1 MPGFLSS
8 FTRSTHPVPAQARPA
23 AWARPA
29 LLLLWPL
36 LPLLAPAPAGALTL
50 PPDFVAESL
59 TPGQAFTIP
68 TGLVNM
74 PDGRILVTEKPGRV
88 MVIQNGVK
96 LSTPMWDG
104 RTEILSNGDRGL
116 TGIAVDPDYAV
127 NRYIYLAYVVD
138 PDSNGVDDDWVA
150 YSRLT
155 RFQTSLADPNLID
168 PATRT
173 VFIGKD
179 WADGIP
185 SGGDSHTI
193 DCLRFAPDGSLLVS
207 AGDGG
212 SYNLVDAGGLHG
224 PIFFPGRVDPLQD
237 IGAFRSQYLGT
248 LSGKILRLNPQTGHG
263 YVGNPYYDGNLGSY
277 ASRIWSYGLRNPFR
291 FAIRPGTSATDT
303 AAADPGTLYIS
314 ETGWSTWEELNVAR
328 LPGQNFGWPCYE
340 GPYPHPDY
348 PNAAPAH
355 SGCATIGTPANPAAA
370 TGPLLSWNHF
380 DAGLS
385 VPPGYRGNSS
395 TGSFFYS
402 GTLYPA
408 TWQGRV
414 FFADVASDWLKAA
427 RVDANDQLVELQ
439 DFGDQME
446 GVVDMTA
453 DPVTGDILYASIY
466 TGEVRRIRYTP
477 AATGNQAPTAV
488 ASAATL
494 VGVAPAEFS
503 FSSAGSVDPD
513 GDAVGYGWVFGD
525 GVSVT
530 GATPTHTFTNPGIYD
545 VVLAARDI
553 HGSVG
558 RDTVQVIVNATA
570 AFPLTPIRDTFDR
583 ADGPIGAGWTGDT
596 GNYAIYSNTLRGA
609 GGAGGVRLS
618 GAAELADQEAY
629 FTLYAIDPAAAYD
642 LLLNLQGADPDGT
655 GLRARYDPAAGEVV
669 LTTFVASGP
678 AEPVGA
684 PLPATFAAG
693 DQFGVRAY
701 RNGVVEVYRNGGLI
715 GTRSL
720 AGWAYAGAGGGLGLR
735 LVAGAP
741 EVNDFGGGTFVI
753 DSNTP
758 PLATILV
765 PADSSFY
772 ASGDTVHLG
781 ATFSDAQ
788 DPPDSLQVAWDVDLR
803 HNNHIHPSI
812 FHAATALAGFVA
824 EDHDDGTGVHFV
836 VNLHVQDRGGLTT
849 ARRVDIFPEV
859 DLRPSPPSVTPA
871 APVQSDSLHWTF
883 TIYNAGRMPAPV
895 AHWRLSSDGTPFAEG
910 DVQVAGQDSVTI
922 VRHIPPVLST
932 GEHTITLSIDAL
944 AAVYETDEGNNTT
957 TRALHIDDGVSGL
970 PDGPLARLSLTDAYP
985 NPTGAEVHWLLS
997 LPAVARVDVRI
1008 FDIQGREIWSGEARD
1023 YAAGRWRLTWSGRG
1037 SDGRVAPSGIYMAR
1051 IAATVL
1057 DGAPRGETRRHWTQR
1072 ITRIR

>member
-1 MPGFLSS
+1 
-8 FTRSTHPVPAQARPA
+8 
-23 AWARPA
+23 
-29 LLLLWPL
+29 
-36 LPLLAPAPAGALTL
+36 
-50 PPDFVAESL
+50 
-59 TPGQAFTIP
+59 
-68 TGLVNM
+68 
-74 PDGRILVTEKPGRV
+74 
-88 MVIQNGVK
+88 
-96 LSTPMWDG
+96 
-104 RTEILSNGDRGL
+104 
-116 TGIAVDPDYAV
+116 
-127 NRYIYLAYVVD
+127 
-138 PDSNGVDDDWVA
+138 
-150 YSRLT
+150 
-155 RFQTSLADPNLID
+155 
-168 PATRT
+168 
-173 VFIGKD
+173 
-179 WADGIP
+179 
-185 SGGDSHTI
+185 
-193 DCLRFAPDGSLLVS
+193 
-207 AGDGG
+207 
-212 SYNLVDAGGLHG
+212 
-224 PIFFPGRVDPLQD
+224 
-237 IGAFRSQYLGT
+237 
-248 LSGKILRLNPQTGHG
+248 
-263 YVGNPYYDGNLGSY
+263 
-277 ASRIWSYGLRNPFR
+277 
-291 FAIRPGTSATDT
+291 
-303 AAADPGTLYIS
+303 
-314 ETGWSTWEELNVAR
+314 
-328 LPGQNFGWPCYE
+328 
-340 GPYPHPDY
+340 
-348 PNAAPAH
+348 
-355 SGCATIGTPANPAAA
+355 
-370 TGPLLSWNHF
+370 
-380 DAGLS
+380 
-385 VPPGYRGNSS
+385 
-395 TGSFFYS
+395 
-402 GTLYPA
+402 
-408 TWQGRV
+408 
-414 FFADVASDWLKAA
+414 
-427 RVDANDQLVELQ
+427 
-439 DFGDQME
+439 
-446 GVVDMTA
+446 
-453 DPVTGDILYASIY
+453 
-466 TGEVRRIRYTP
+466 
-477 AATGNQAPTAV
+477 
-488 ASAATL
+488 
-494 VGVAPAEFS
+494 
-503 FSSAGSVDPD
+503 
-513 GDAVGYGWVFGD
+513 
-525 GVSVT
+525 
-530 GATPTHTFTNPGIYD
+530 
-545 VVLAARDI
+545 
-553 HGSVG
+553 
-558 RDTVQVIVNATA
+558 VQVIVNATA

-583 ADGPIGAGWTGDT
+583 ADRPDRRGLDGDT
-596 GNYAIYSNTLRGA
+596 GNYAIYSNTPGA
-609 GGAGGVRLS
+609 PAPAACGEQRAGIGRR
-618 GAAELADQEAY
+618 EAY
-629 FTLYAIDPAAAYD
+629 FTLYAIDPRR
-642 LLLNLQGADPDGT
+642 LTTVLNLQAPTPDRAAGATT
-655 GLRARYDPAAGEVV
+655 GGGEVV
-669 LTTFVASGP
+669 LTTFVAPGP

-715 GTRSL
+715 GSRSL
-720 AGWAYAGAGGGLGLR
+720 AGWAYAGAGGGVGLR

-859 DLRPSPPSVTPA
+859 DLRPSPPSVTPG